1 MNDSK
6 LIREKK
12 LEELKNKMNK
22 PLETIVYGH
31 KVSDYKKDSQKGL
44 VVIDFYADWCAPC
57 RILSPTLERLASEMK
72 FLLVK
77 INTDENQ
84 EEAMKHQVQ
93 GIPTVIFYKDGKIV
107 DQFVGVRDVAFI
119 REMVKKWQ

>member
-1 MNDSK
+1 MDDSK

-12 LEELKNKMNK
+12 LEELKEKMNK
-22 PLETIVYGH
+22 PVKTVVHGH
-31 KVSDYKKDSQKGL
+31 KVADYKKDSQKGL
-44 VVIDFYADWCAPC
+44 VVVDFYADWCAPC
-57 RILSPTLERLASEMK
+57 RILGPTLERLSEEMK

-84 EEAMKHQVQ
+84 EEAIKHQVQ
-93 GIPTVIFYKDGKIV
+93 GIPTVLMYKDGKVV

-119 REMVKKWQ
+119 REMVGKWQ